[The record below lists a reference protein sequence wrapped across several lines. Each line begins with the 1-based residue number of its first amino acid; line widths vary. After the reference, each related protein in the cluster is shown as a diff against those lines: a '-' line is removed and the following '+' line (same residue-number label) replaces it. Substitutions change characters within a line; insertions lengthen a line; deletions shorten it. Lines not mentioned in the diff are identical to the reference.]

1 MTFTRRET
9 LRLAAAGAAAVVLPK
24 VTIVS
29 GQTTRAHAMLTKPI
43 PATGQVL
50 PVIGMGTWQTFD
62 VADDATAALEP
73 VLAAFVELGGT
84 LVDSS
89 PMYGRSE
96 QVLGDL
102 AAKLGV
108 RDRLFVATKVWTR
121 GRQAGI
127 DQMNDSMKK
136 LRADPIELMQV
147 HNLLDVDAHLD
158 TLRGWKRDG
167 RVKHVGVTHY
177 TASAH
182 EAVAKIVEAGGI
194 DFVQINY
201 SVAEREA
208 EDRLLPLAKDR
219 GVAVIAN
226 RPLVGGTLLRKLKDR
241 PLPEWSEE
249 IACKSWAQLLLKFV
263 VSHPAIT
270 CAIPAT
276 SKVEHQRDNMAAGMG
291 VMPDEAQRKRI
302 VEAALS

>member
-1 MTFTRRET
+1 MNLTRRDV
-9 LRLAAAGAAAVVLPK
+9 LRLTAAGMVASAVPPLF
-24 VTIVS
+24 
-29 GQTTRAHAMLTKPI
+29 GQTTTTAAMLTKAI
-43 PATGQVL
+43 PSTGKML

-62 VADDATAALEP
+62 VAADETAPLEA

-102 AAKLGV
+102 AAKLDV

-127 DQMNDSMKK
+127 EQMNASMRK

-147 HNLLDVDAHLD
+147 HNLLDAEAHLD

-167 RVKHVGVTHY
+167 RVRQIGVTHY

-182 EAVAKIVEAGGI
+182 DAVAKFIEAGGI
-194 DFVQINY
+194 DFIQINY
-201 SVAEREA
+201 SVGEREA
-208 EDRLLPLAKDR
+208 EDRLLPLARDR

-226 RPLVGGTLLRKLKDR
+226 RPLVGGSLLRKLKDR
-241 PLPEWSEE
+241 PLPEWSREVGCE
-249 IACKSWAQLLLKFV
+249 SWAQLLLKFV
-263 VSHPAIT
+263 VSHPAVT

-276 SKVEHQRDNMAAGMG
+276 SKVEHLRDNMQAGVG
-291 VMPDEAQRKRI
+291 AMPDEAQRKRI
-302 VEAALS
+302 VEAALA